1 MIRYTNIYKNGG
13 NKAYV
18 AKNTKS
24 KGNASPGY
32 VSSKA
37 IRKRISDWEGA
48 SMYKPAPDTGKVNR
62 PFEAED
68 KDFWNVIP
76 THIRPYLSQDML
88 DALYSTSYNIGI
100 GNFKNRVV
108 PELENFFIKG
118 TGSIDAIKKSM
129 YGTRDKEP
137 KMSGL
142 RRRREAERKMF
153 EDAYNSYYPNGY
165 VSAAQKALQK
175 TQVPN
180 RNLINI
186 TQPNDNTRIIPRP
199 SLDIRPLAQLEYN
212 PILYND
218 DIITPIIPETATY
231 IDYAYNRP
239 TYNTLNNIPIR
250 QKAFNTETPEVILP
264 NFDFYNLNLGDYLNN
279 G

>member
-1 MIRYTNIYKNGG
+1 MAKKKS
-13 NKAYV
+13 NKS
-18 AKNTKS
+18 NR
-24 KGNASPGY
+24 Y
-32 VSSKA
+32 VSSA
-37 IRKRISDWEGA
+37 RIRKQISDWEGA

-76 THIRPYLSQDML
+76 IHIRPYLNQDML

-118 TGSIDAIKKSM
+118 TGSIDNIKRSM

-153 EDAYNSYYPNGY
+153 EDAYNRYYPNGY
-165 VSAAQKALQK
+165 VPAAQKVLQK

-186 TQPNDNTRIIPRP
+186 TQPSDNTRIIPRP
-199 SLDIRPLAQLEYN
+199 NLNIKPLAQLEYN
-212 PILYND
+212 PVLYD
-218 DIITPIIPETATY
+218 DSTITPIIPNTTAYT
-231 IDYAYNRP
+231 DYVYSRP

-250 QKAFNTETPEVILP
+250 QKAFNTETPEIILP

>member
-1 MIRYTNIYKNGG
+1 MAKKKS
-13 NKAYV
+13 NKR
-18 AKNTKS
+18 N
-24 KGNASPGY
+24 GY
-32 VSSKA
+32 VSSAK
-37 IRKRISDWEGA
+37 IRKQISDWEGA

-68 KDFWNVIP
+68 RDFWNIIP

-186 TQPNDNTRIIPRP
+186 TQPNDAIRVLPRP
-199 SLDIRPLAQLEYN
+199 NLDVRPVAMLDNE
-212 PILYND
+212 PMMYND
-218 DIITPIIPETATY
+218 LSIPITPSNVGY
-231 IDYAYNRP
+231 NYAYTKPRFNIQ
-239 TYNTLNNIPIR
+239 NMIPIR
-250 QKAFNTETPEVILP
+250 QKVFDTKTPEVILP

-279 G
+279 GEYFT

>member
-1 MIRYTNIYKNGG
+1 MAKKKS
-13 NKAYV
+13 NKS
-18 AKNTKS
+18 NR
-24 KGNASPGY
+24 Y
-32 VSSKA
+32 VSSA
-37 IRKRISDWEGA
+37 RIRKQISDWEGA

-118 TGSIDAIKKSM
+118 TGSIGAIKKSM

-180 RNLINI
+180 RNFINI
-186 TQPNDNTRIIPRP
+186 TQPTDAIRVLPRPNLSIKPVAQINNIPTLYNDNTVTSTLPESIP
-199 SLDIRPLAQLEYN
+199 YVN
-212 PILYND
+212 
-218 DIITPIIPETATY
+218 
-231 IDYAYNRP
+231 YAYTRP
-239 TYNTLNNIPIR
+239 TYSMPQTITARPQVFQSR
-250 QKAFNTETPEVILP
+250 TPEEILP
-264 NFDFYNLNLGDYLNN
+264 DFDFYNLNLGNYLNN
-279 G
+279 GEYFT